1 MQTDCIIRSIT
12 WTVPSASDARIA
24 YTVSAPS
31 LSGILTCNCKARE
44 FPKTRGRCWHIKS
57 VRAGQAGKPR
67 VRVQQRPVRVMEAA

>member
-12 WTVPSASDARIA
+12 WTVPSATDAGTE

-31 LSGILTCNCKARE
+31 PTGILSCNCKASE

-57 VRAGQAGKPR
+57 VRAGLAGKPR
-67 VRVQQRPVRVMEAA
+67 VRVTPRSASLAAVA